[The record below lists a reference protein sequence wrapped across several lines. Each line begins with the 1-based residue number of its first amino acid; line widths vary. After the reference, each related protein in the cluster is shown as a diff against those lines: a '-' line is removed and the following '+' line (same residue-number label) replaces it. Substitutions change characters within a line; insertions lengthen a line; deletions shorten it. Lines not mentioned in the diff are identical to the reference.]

1 MQLAEVGHNSIPAR
15 RAPAA
20 HQCPPVS
27 QSPPAYP
34 GWHVHTAVP
43 FATWHVPPF
52 WHTLVSHGDSSA
64 AGQQREG
71 GGSTH
76 TQDQHT
82 VSSAAAKAVLGK
94 DSSDSFHPALL
105 SGCRIP
111 PPEGNSPLSLP
122 ACTKAHTEPNASAGR
137 AGTAS
142 RGCPAALLRGNLAP
156 APSPLAI
163 SPRCCPH
170 AQRRG
175 VVSRCLFPPGG
186 CCCLH

>member
-1 MQLAEVGHNSIPAR
+1 MDTPWTYSLGDQEIRLGGDEGVRMQLAEVGHNSIPTR

-20 HQCPPVS
+20 DQCPPVS

-34 GWHVHTAVP
+34 GWQVHTAVP

-82 VSSAAAKAVLGK
+82 VSSASAKAILGK
-94 DSSDSFHPALL
+94 DSSDGFYPALL

-122 ACTKAHTEPNASAGR
+122 TSTRLTRRQRQRG
-137 AGTAS
+137 AS
-142 RGCPAALLRGNLAP
+142 RHR
-156 APSPLAI
+156 
-163 SPRCCPH
+163 
-170 AQRRG
+170 Q
-175 VVSRCLFPPGG
+175 
-186 CCCLH
+186 